1 MESLDYIEETHG
13 DNPDAAI
20 IWLHGLGADAHD
32 FKPMVKQLDLP
43 TDLSIHFVFPNAPV
57 QAVTINQGMSMNA
70 WYDIF
75 ELSLEAEEDEAGIN
89 ASMLAVESLIQS
101 KFAHIDPSRIILAG
115 FSQGGALTLHTL
127 LHGSVPI
134 GGVIALSTY
143 LPLRQLAPDAKKDRV
158 VDHNIFMAHGTH
170 DEVLPIDIG
179 DLARGILLA
188 LGSKLVWRAY
198 PMAHQLC
205 DQQIL
210 DIRHWIVK
218 KLSR

>member
-20 IWLHGLGADAHD
+20 IWLHGLGADGYD
-32 FKPMVKQLDLP
+32 FKPMVKQLNLP
-43 TDLSIHFVFPNAPV
+43 DDLSVHFVFPHAPV
-57 QAVTINQGMSMNA
+57 QAVTINQGMLMNA
-70 WYDIF
+70 WYDIL

-89 ASMLAVESLIQS
+89 SSMHAVESLIQS

-127 LHGSVPI
+127 LHGNISI

-143 LPLRQLAPDAKKDRV
+143 LPLRHLAPDAKKDRV
-158 VDHNIFMAHGTH
+158 MGLNIFMAHGTH

-179 DLARGILLA
+179 DLARGILLT
-188 LGSKLVWRAY
+188 LGTKLAWRTY

-205 DQQIL
+205 DEQIL
-210 DIRHWIVK
+210 DIRSWLIK